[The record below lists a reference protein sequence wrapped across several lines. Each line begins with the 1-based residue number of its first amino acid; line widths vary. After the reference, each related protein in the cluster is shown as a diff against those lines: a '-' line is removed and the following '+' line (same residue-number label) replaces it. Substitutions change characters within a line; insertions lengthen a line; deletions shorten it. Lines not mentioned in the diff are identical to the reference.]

1 MLQTVCG
8 KPLVEV
14 LTVRELHGKTQVA
27 AAERRRNVL
36 LHLALLAAVRNLLVR
51 LERMRGPREHLFV
64 ASRMSAHGTTERNS
78 QSVTSKLWAKKKGFA
93 IVENK
98 KKSEKL
104 KKYE

>member
-1 MLQTVCG
+1 MQTVCG

-14 LTVRELHGKTQVA
+14 LAVRELHGKTQVA

-78 QSVTSKLWAKKKGFA
+78 QSVTSKLWAKKKGFCDCG
-93 IVENK
+93 K
-98 KKSEKL
+98 QKSEKL